1 MNILG
6 FGHYAPDHKLT
17 NEELTIDSEFDS
29 DWIVRRTGILE
40 RRYAAKDQAVSDLAA
55 KAIQDA
61 MQDGK
66 LLPSDIGSLF
76 LATSTPDYLMPPT
89 SPKVASM
96 LGLEGIRAFDIG
108 GGCSGFINALYLA
121 SAEVQ
126 KKQKAAV
133 VCGANVM
140 SRRVLKSDI
149 KTASLFGDAAG
160 AIVIGPHADG
170 SDSLLADNLV
180 SLGSFADLIKV
191 EKGGSRNPL
200 NTGDRIDSSFFLTFD
215 SSAKA
220 FQVAIKS
227 MVETSK
233 AALVEANMSIGD
245 IDWWI
250 PHQANIRII
259 SSVGKMLGIAE
270 EKTAMTIQHF
280 GNTSAAS
287 IPFTLSYYQQKNK
300 IKKGHNVLMSA
311 AGSGFLAGSLI
322 VRV

>member
-6 FGHYAPDHKLT
+6 FGHYAPSHKLT

-55 KAIQDA
+55 MAIQDA

-66 LLPSDIGSLF
+66 LLPNDIGSLF
-76 LATSTPDYLMPPT
+76 LATSTPDHLMPPT

-96 LGLEGIRAFDIG
+96 IGLEGIRTFDIG

-121 SAEVQ
+121 NIEVQ
-126 KKQKAAV
+126 KKQKLAI

-140 SRRVLKSDI
+140 SRRIVKSDI

-160 AIVIGPHADG
+160 AIVIGPHTG
-170 SDSLLADNLV
+170 ETDSLLADNLI

-191 EKGGSRNPL
+191 EKGGSKNPWSM
-200 NTGDRIDSSFFLTFD
+200 GDVVDSSFFMTFD
-215 SSAKA
+215 SSSKA
-220 FQVAIKS
+220 FQVAVKS
-227 MVETSK
+227 MVDTSK
-233 AALVEANMSIGD
+233 AALLEADMHVEE

-250 PHQANIRII
+250 PHQANSRII
-259 SSVGKMLGIAE
+259 SSVGKMLGIAD
-270 EKTAMTIQHF
+270 EKTAVTIEHF

-287 IPFTLSYYQQKNK
+287 IPFTLSYYQQQNR
-300 IKKGHNVLMSA
+300 IKKGHKVLMSA
-311 AGSGFLAGSLI
+311 AGSGFLAGSLV
-322 VRV
+322 VRI